1 MGVRLSKNLL
11 ESDFRV
17 SHIEPGAGG
26 RARLKDELGIEC
38 VDVDTALDNVDVVIL
53 AIPDTLIGRLA
64 HEIAPK
70 LKPRTMVMTLDAAAP
85 FAGHLPDRKDLT
97 YFVAH
102 PCHPT
107 IFNDETSEAARN
119 DHFGGSAAR
128 QSISSALMQGPVEAF
143 DVGEAVAKVITASD
157 ACCRS
162 FSTMTACTA
171 SPHLESGTRITAT
184 SLTFGCSPSAAST
197 SEGCQASAS
206 TSASG
211 AGRAT
216 RSRLDKSLLSPA
228 EA

>member
-1 MGVRLSKNLL
+1 MNEKIALFGAGGKMGARLSKNLL

-70 LKPRTMVMTLDAAAP
+70 LKPRTMVMTLDAAVP
-85 FAGHLPDRKDLT
+85 FAGHLPDRKGLT

-102 PCHPT
+102 PCHPI

-143 DVGEAVAKVITASD
+143 DVGEAVAKVIYAPIL
-157 ACCRS
+157 RS
-162 FSTMTACTA
+162 YRLTVDQMAI
-171 SPHLESGTRITAT
+171 LEPGLSETVCAT
-184 SLTFGCSPSAAST
+184 
-197 SEGCQASAS
+197 
-206 TSASG
+206 
-211 AGRAT
+211 
-216 RSRLDKSLLSPA
+216 LSM
-228 EA
+228 